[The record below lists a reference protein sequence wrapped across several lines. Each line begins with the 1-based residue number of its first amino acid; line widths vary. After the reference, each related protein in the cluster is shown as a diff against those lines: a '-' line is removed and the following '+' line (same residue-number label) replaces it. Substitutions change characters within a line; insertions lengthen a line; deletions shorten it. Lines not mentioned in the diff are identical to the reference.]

1 VIFVAAG
8 TTSFDNL
15 VRAMDEL
22 TPHLPDEVIMQIG
35 PGKYIPYHAQYFRF
49 APSLMSY
56 YNAARVI
63 VAHGG
68 LGITMEVLHLGKP
81 LVSVEDP
88 NQPDRHQR
96 DILTM
101 MEREGHLIWCR
112 DLCHLPLAIE
122 QAQTQL
128 KPYTPPECKIH
139 LIIEAYLHQGKTEMK
154 NVVNERM

>member
-15 VRAMDEL
+15 IRAMDEL
-22 TPHLPDEVIMQIG
+22 APHLPDEVIMQIG
-35 PGKYIPYHAQYFRF
+35 PGQYTPQHVQYFRF
-49 APSLMSY
+49 APSLMPY
-56 YNAARVI
+56 YNSARLI

-88 NQPDRHQR
+88 NQPDRHQQ

-101 MEREGHLIWCR
+101 MERGGHLIWCR
-112 DLCHLPLAIE
+112 DLANLPLALE

-128 KPYTPPECKIH
+128 KPYTPPKCEIH
-139 LIIEAYLHQGKTEMK
+139 LVIADYLRQFECT
-154 NVVNERM
+154 